1 MSTSVST
8 PHPRRTGRL
17 AGAQSASVPQR
28 EGGPGLG
35 HRQADRRWR
44 CPPDPPISRW
54 WARPRANISLSH
66 TRQEPRSASPPRRW
80 ARRLRWTWWWA

>member
-35 HRQADRRWR
+35 HRQADGDVARQTHRFR
-44 CPPDPPISRW
+44 GDEPD
-54 WARPRANISLSH
+54 L
-66 TRQEPRSASPPRRW
+66 
-80 ARRLRWTWWWA
+80 